1 MKRAFKYKLINLGK
15 RNQSIIDKHLKICCW
30 LHNYLLKH
38 LRKKDKNGEKKIIEY
53 QLVKLITEIKKERP
67 FLKEV
72 HSTTL
77 QEIAKQVYKIW
88 NHNEELKKLDSKKGY
103 PNFKPLHRYN
113 SLIYPQ
119 SIDKSSCGYKI
130 DNSPLFKK
138 RENRE
143 LKLTLGRQEKN
154 VYLTVRIRM
163 ERSFQGN
170 CKTLT
175 IKRKNSK
182 FYALFSCENIP
193 LKILPLTG
201 KKVGVDVNLEK
212 KSYITL
218 SNGKKYKHPNFYKKS
233 EKGIKEASRN
243 LSKKVE
249 GSQNWKEAKLQ
260 LAKKWEKMVNQF
272 KHEVHQIT
280 NELVRNYDEMAIENL
295 KIRNMVRNRNLS
307 KSIQQARWGILFKS
321 IAEKTEIVA
330 RQFIR
335 VNPHNTSQTCSN
347 CNNLAEEKLEL
358 SNRTFYCQ
366 YCQFELDRDINSA
379 RNILNRAEG
388 VWLKPSLEMGGEK
401 LTASPIER
409 GKYLLK

>member
-1 MKRAFKYKLINLGK
+1 
-15 RNQSIIDKHLKICCW
+15 
-30 LHNYLLKH
+30 
-38 LRKKDKNGEKKIIEY
+38 
-53 QLVKLITEIKKERP
+53 
-67 FLKEV
+67 
-72 HSTTL
+72 
-77 QEIAKQVYKIW
+77 
-88 NHNEELKKLDSKKGY
+88 
-103 PNFKPLHRYN
+103 
-113 SLIYPQ
+113 
-119 SIDKSSCGYKI
+119 
-130 DNSPLFKK
+130 
-138 RENRE
+138 
-143 LKLTLGRQEKN
+143 
-154 VYLTVRIRM
+154 M

-233 EKGIKEASRN
+233 EKGIKEA
-243 LSKKVE
+243 K
-249 GSQNWKEAKLQ
+249 
-260 LAKKWEKMVNQF
+260 KMVNQF

-295 KIRNMVRNRNLS
+295 KIRNM
-307 KSIQQARWGILFKS
+307 
-321 IAEKTEIVA
+321 KTEIVA

-366 YCQFELDRDINSA
+366 YCQFELDRDVNSA
-379 RNILNRAEG
+379 RNILNRAEW
-388 VWLKPSLEMGGEK
+388 V
-401 LTASPIER
+401 
-409 GKYLLK
+409 